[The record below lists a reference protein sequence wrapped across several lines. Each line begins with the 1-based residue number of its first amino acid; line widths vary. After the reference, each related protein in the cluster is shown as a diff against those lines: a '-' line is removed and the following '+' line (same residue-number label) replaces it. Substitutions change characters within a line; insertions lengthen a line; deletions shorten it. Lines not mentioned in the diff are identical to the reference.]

1 MRDDGDER
9 ESNLTSENTLK
20 NKNNKKRLERERK
33 RDSRVEDGDE
43 RERKEAN

>member
-20 NKNNKKRLERERK
+20 NKNNRKRLERERK
-33 RDSRVEDGDE
+33 RDSRVDGDE
-43 RERKEAN
+43 RDRREAN